1 MYNRYIPNGTAYTR
15 IPEEDSA
22 PFRMHAP
29 QGDSSSAQ
37 PGPKE
42 GPPPGSGGGPHSG
55 QGQGWPF
62 GFHWP
67 LGGESEA
74 GEKKTTWLSGL
85 LKNFKLDELDTG
97 DILLLLIVLFLFIDG
112 DDTEMLIT
120 LGLLILFGLGGK
132 SKEEQTQGA

>member
-15 IPEEDSA
+15 IPEEDIPPFRPYGAQGEETSA
-22 PFRMHAP
+22 P
-29 QGDSSSAQ
+29 S
-37 PGPKE
+37 GPE
-42 GPPPGSGGGPHSG
+42 ENSIPHGGEPHSEQGSGAPFGFR
-55 QGQGWPF
+55 WPF
-62 GFHWP
+62 G
-67 LGGESEA
+67 GESA
-74 GEKKTTWLSGL
+74 SGEKKNTWLSGL

-132 SKEEQTQGA
+132 SKEE

>member
-15 IPEEDSA
+15 ISEEDA
-22 PFRMHAP
+22 PPFRSSGPEDAP
-29 QGDSSSAQ
+29 SSAASGQ
-37 PGPKE
+37 RGE
-42 GPPPGSGGGPHSG
+42 GPSPGGETNSGRSSTG
-55 QGQGWPF
+55 PF

-67 LGGESEA
+67 TGGDVTS
-74 GEKKTTWLSGL
+74 GEKKTSWLSGL

-132 SKEEQTQGA
+132 SKEE